1 MDDSLRYEKK
11 LAELKRQISMAE
23 SELAAVRSLLNTER
37 FELRRT
43 VSAQVS
49 EEGQPETEVEKLAR
63 EIYAYTE
70 TYSAKD
76 AFRYA
81 EEFIAE
87 RDRRRRESG
96 K

>member
-1 MDDSLRYEKK
+1 MGGNSLLCYENKI
-11 LAELKRQISMAE
+11 AELQQR
-23 SELAAVRSLLNTER
+23 L
-37 FELRRT
+37 
-43 VSAQVS
+43 QVS
-49 EEGQPETEVEKLAR
+49 EERLLRLMHTDSASAEQPETEVEKLAR
-63 EIYAYTE
+63 EIYAHNG

-76 AFRYA
+76 SFQYA